1 MSVDT
6 MRPEV
11 TGSLPEPTGAAPTST
26 PAAPPRVRRERRRWV
41 TAGAAWS
48 CLALSVLPI
57 LVTALV
63 AFTGNWNNGPLSG
76 GVTTQWM
83 GDALTTFTPA
93 LAASA
98 QVAALTLLIG
108 LPLGLPLAFLFA
120 RHRTPGTGVVRWMA
134 SLPLAVPGI
143 AVGLALGAMYPQ
155 LQRSGWLLILG
166 HVVVTMPF
174 LVAALTPVLRDP
186 DLRQLEQTAATLGA
200 SAMRRLWTVTL
211 PHVRPALLAA
221 ALMVLALSFG
231 EFNLT
236 YFIVNPAQ
244 QTLPVVLFGAFIY
257 GQTSAGAALALWYCI
272 SVIPLAVGLHLLGT
286 ITLRKRK

>member
-1 MSVDT
+1 MSVEVAAG
-6 MRPEV
+6 RPALV
-11 TGSLPEPTGAAPTST
+11 VPDRTTASLAP
-26 PAAPPRVRRERRRWV
+26 ARVRRRWV
-41 TAGAAWS
+41 TASAAWF
-48 CLALSVLPI
+48 CLVLSVLPI
-57 LVTALV
+57 VITAVVAVTRY
-63 AFTGNWNNGPLSG
+63 WNNGPFSG
-76 GVTTQWM
+76 GLTTQWM
-83 GDALTTFTPA
+83 GDALTSFLPA
-93 LAASA
+93 LSASA
-98 QVAALTLLIG
+98 QVAAFTLLIG

-120 RHRTPGTGVVRWMA
+120 RGGLPGAAVIRWMT

-174 LVAALTPVLRDP
+174 LVAALAPVLRDP
-186 DLRQLEQTAATLGA
+186 ELRQLEQTAATLGA
-200 SAMRRLWTVTL
+200 GAIRRLATVTV
-211 PHVRPALLAA
+211 PHVRPALIAA

-272 SVIPLAVGLHLLGT
+272 AVIPLAVGLHLFGT
-286 ITLRKRK
+286 ITVRRHK